1 MHRTRAARG
10 AARATVSSD
19 ANLMASV
26 PTRFLGCIDR
36 SQFNQ
41 TRRHGHLLK
50 PCEGWVKRSIDR

>member
-1 MHRTRAARG
+1 
-10 AARATVSSD
+10 VSSD

-50 PCEGWVKRSIDR
+50 SCEGWVKRSIDRERLR